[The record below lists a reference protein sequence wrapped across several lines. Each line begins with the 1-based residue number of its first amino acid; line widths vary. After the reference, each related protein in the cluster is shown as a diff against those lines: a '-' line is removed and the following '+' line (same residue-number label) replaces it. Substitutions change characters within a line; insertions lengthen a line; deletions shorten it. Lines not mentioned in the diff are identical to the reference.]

1 MKMNMPFLLLLFAG
15 SITLTAC
22 NAEEP
27 NTATEKPNQ
36 KLELIEWNSVPVK
49 NVSATL
55 FPNDIKGRAHCNN
68 FSAKIDT
75 QDGIVSI
82 GPIMCTRAACHKL
95 NEEQTFLIGLIRST
109 KLNERTMAPF
119 LCHRTAIRFYL
130 RHDRAIVPFRAP
142 CCAWSS

>member
-36 KLELIEWNSVPVK
+36 KLELIEWNGVPVK

-55 FPNDIKGRAHCNN
+55 FPNEIIGRAHCNN

-82 GPIMCTRAACHKL
+82 GPIMRTRAACPKL
-95 NEEQTFLIGLIRST
+95 NEEQDFLDRIDTINKIERTDNGTVLMSPNGDTFLF
-109 KLNERTMAPF
+109 AP
-119 LCHRTAIRFYL
+119 R
-130 RHDRAIVPFRAP
+130 
-142 CCAWSS
+142 